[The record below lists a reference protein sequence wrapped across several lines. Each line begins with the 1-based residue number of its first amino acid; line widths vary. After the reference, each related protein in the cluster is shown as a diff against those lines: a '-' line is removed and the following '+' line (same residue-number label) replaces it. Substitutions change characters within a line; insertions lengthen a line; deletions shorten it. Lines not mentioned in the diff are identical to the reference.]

1 MKRPTVGRDKQK
13 KKPGKQSGKKTYPHF
28 RHYKKSGH
36 PALIL
41 SEEKN
46 DRYKFRRVT
55 SSEFSGHHRNEKV
68 EPNPDKRRKTPMYIV
83 KQRQVDEK
91 KHFSEWKYSWKYPK

>member
-1 MKRPTVGRDKQK
+1 MNKGKSK
-13 KKPGKQSGKKTYPHF
+13 KSVPETYPHF

-41 SEEKN
+41 EEHDKKN
-46 DRYKFRRVT
+46 FKFRRVT

-68 EPNPDKRRKTPMYIV
+68 FPNPDRRRSTPMYIV
-83 KQRQVDEK
+83 KQRQTDLK
-91 KHFSEWKYSWKYPK
+91 TNFSAWKYPWKYPKK

>member
-1 MKRPTVGRDKQK
+1 MLYK
-13 KKPGKQSGKKTYPHF
+13 KKKSSSKPKKTKEKFPHF

-41 SEEKN
+41 SEDTEEK
-46 DRYKFRRVT
+46 YKFRRVT
-55 SSEFSGHHRNEKV
+55 SSEFSGHHRNERI

-83 KQRQVDEK
+83 KQRQSDYK
-91 KHFSEWKYSWKYPK
+91 KNFSTWKYPWKFPKK

>member
-1 MKRPTVGRDKQK
+1 MFYKK
-13 KKPGKQSGKKTYPHF
+13 KKPSSKSKKTKEKFPHF

-41 SEEKN
+41 SEDTNEK
-46 DRYKFRRVT
+46 YKFRRVT
-55 SSEFSGHHRNEKV
+55 SSEFSGHHRNERI

-83 KQRQVDEK
+83 KQRQSDYK
-91 KHFSEWKYSWKYPK
+91 KNFSTWI